1 MPSSEPILDR
11 LKDERVLDVYCS
23 DNKVFFTEMCDQHFG
38 ISLTKIEMYE
48 LIREL
53 EYIAD
58 NMKD

>member
-23 DNKVFFTEMCDQHFG
+23 DNKVYFTEMCDQYFG

-53 EYIAD
+53 EYITD
-58 NMKD
+58 NLKD